1 MSASTTQPRRAKLRA
16 VFQCDIDQPPEPCE
30 KTISG
35 CGPGK
40 GGASLPASIRKRPM
54 LTSCFGVLG
63 WVPNETGRTCASST
77 LRSGSRL
84 KPACDVGA
92 AAIDAVLTS
101 VKTRRPCAPAG
112 AMTAAHYGIV
122 FSAFL
127 GRWEPASHR
136 FATTGLVDLR
146 QHLGMRLLLLR
157 IARNTDRTRARPS
170 ITGSCRQVN
179 RVE

>member
-1 MSASTTQPRRAKLRA
+1 MSASTTQPRRAKYRA

-40 GGASLPASIRKRPM
+40 DGASLPASIRKRPP
-54 LTSCFGVLG
+54 LTSCFGGLVGYPMKLG
-63 WVPNETGRTCASST
+63 GPCASST

-92 AAIDAVLTS
+92 AAIDPVPPS
-101 VKTRRPCAPAG
+101 VKTRHPCAPTG
-112 AMTAAHYGIV
+112 AMTAVHYGIV
-122 FSAFL
+122 FSAFS

-136 FATTGLVDLR
+136 FAITGLVDLR

-170 ITGSCRQVN
+170 INGSCRQVN
-179 RVE
+179 RAR